1 MVEGGIMCTKDEG
14 EEMLRVFDKYYRRK
28 KVDGDDRKMLDYL
41 YEASFIDY
49 SYSGDILYAEA
60 SAIGRQYKPRPFTGR
75 FFR

>member
-1 MVEGGIMCTKDEG
+1 MCTKDEG

-49 SYSGDILYAEA
+49 SYSGDVLYAEA
-60 SAIGRQYKPRPFTGR
+60 SAIGRQYKPRPFSGKL
-75 FFR
+75 FRKLV